1 MVRIKEDQGPRI
13 QDAQNWA
20 ARQRFPLIKQKCPI
34 LWRLSYVI
42 SYRTTKPC
50 QEGQEEEDEDLSAR
64 RTRANPSRL
73 ASSQPTEKWTNRAWM
88 AGIFA
93 GDAAVVFAFAV
104 VSSANKINATVL
116 AIV

>member
-1 MVRIKEDQGPRI
+1 LVRIKEDQGPRI

-20 ARQRFPLIKQKCPI
+20 ARQRFPLIK
-34 LWRLSYVI
+34 LSCLI